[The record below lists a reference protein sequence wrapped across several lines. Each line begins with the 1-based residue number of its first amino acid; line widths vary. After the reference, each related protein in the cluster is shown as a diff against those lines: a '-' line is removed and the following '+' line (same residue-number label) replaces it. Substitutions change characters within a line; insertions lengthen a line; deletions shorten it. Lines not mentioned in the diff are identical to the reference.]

1 MKTVFVNSI
10 LPFDQSAGIIPRL
23 DACYTNTGNLVWH
36 EKCKKEIDYDYE
48 VELCN
53 FSKGLEDC
61 VLVVPVA
68 NIINPYESVFSKRL
82 RCLLDVKAQIVLI
95 GVGVQA
101 DRYLNTPK
109 KILEAIPKSKIRLLR
124 QIADKSISIGVRGG
138 IAADCLEKMGIH
150 NYKIIGCPSFY
161 SSMLQSKKIVMPSA
175 KLQKVCI
182 NVTGGGK
189 NDHRILELV
198 LKSGLNSRL
207 IMQGV
212 RDMPEVRYE
221 NRNMTK
227 GKLEKSLPNIA
238 ADVKSV
244 EKYWKKNGKIFFG
257 LSEWEKYISEE
268 EFTFS
273 FGTRL
278 HGNMLQFLMGVPS
291 LWIIH
296 DSRTKEIV
304 DLLKLPYITEKKLEK
319 IRYVEEIMEKCLY
332 EKEFYENFYR
342 LRHEYIRFLDENRVK
357 HNFIS

>member
-1 MKTVFVNSI
+1 
-10 LPFDQSAGIIPRL
+10 
-23 DACYTNTGNLVWH
+23 
-36 EKCKKEIDYDYE
+36 
-48 VELCN
+48 
-53 FSKGLEDC
+53 
-61 VLVVPVA
+61 
-68 NIINPYESVFSKRL
+68 
-82 RCLLDVKAQIVLI
+82 
-95 GVGVQA
+95 
-101 DRYLNTPK
+101 
-109 KILEAIPKSKIRLLR
+109 
-124 QIADKSISIGVRGG
+124 
-138 IAADCLEKMGIH
+138 MGIH

-227 GKLEKSLPNIA
+227 EKLEKSLPNIA